1 MTSTMTTDPG
11 SGPLRLRVSRSV
23 VPPTFKGGT
32 NLKDEIHHHD
42 QLRPPPTRRF
52 TGRGNGMQDV
62 AAAAAAAAL
71 APPLPPYDH
80 RAGYTSFH
88 TSVHLQQ
95 PQQQQQWQHH
105 QRGKRYVAG
114 TPGKS
119 RLHHPPSTFDR
130 SLDDLQRPP
139 PRTPDVRTQPPVTR
153 TAQRKGVIPRR
164 MECTGKLAVAT
175 NEYERVQRQFRCHK
189 APIVKTPLHEV
200 PVAGFSLHQ
209 HACNFGCSLFVREA
223 DEETKGERNGGRI
236 REYEEQIKSG
246 QAATM
251 TRVHFHG
258 HRDKVDLV
266 LPFVRHGDK
275 TKQAVEHHRKNLQQ
289 QGATTFLPTAP
300 RAVGVRV
307 FTFTARSLI

>member
-11 SGPLRLRVSRSV
+11 SGPLRLRVGG
-23 VPPTFKGGT
+23 PPMFKGGT
-32 NLKDEIHHHD
+32 NLKDEIHHHE
-42 QLRPPPTRRF
+42 QLRPPPTHRF

-71 APPLPPYDH
+71 APPLPPDEGCTLGYDH

-119 RLHHPPSTFDR
+119 RLHHPLSLPFTTLPGVFLSPSIFPSSDVTGMESGIDPKRPPLDPHSLYSETKTFDH

-139 PRTPDVRTQPPVTR
+139 PRTPDVCTHPVTR

-164 MECTGKLAVAT
+164 MECTSKLAVAT
-175 NEYERVQRQFRCHK
+175 RAREGMKRC
-189 APIVKTPLHEV
+189 
-200 PVAGFSLHQ
+200 AG
-209 HACNFGCSLFVREA
+209 
-223 DEETKGERNGGRI
+223 K
-236 REYEEQIKSG
+236 
-246 QAATM
+246 
-251 TRVHFHG
+251 
-258 HRDKVDLV
+258 
-266 LPFVRHGDK
+266 
-275 TKQAVEHHRKNLQQ
+275 
-289 QGATTFLPTAP
+289 
-300 RAVGVRV
+300 
-307 FTFTARSLI
+307 